1 MTEDQDHHRPN
12 IRAVILAILGLL
24 AVGASLAVSVVLA
37 LAGTDMTCR
46 LCTTPAPADAPLCP
60 ACAVHPLL
68 VAAPRWQETIQL
80 VEDVGAVR
88 GAGKVALQ

>member
-1 MTEDQDHHRPN
+1 MQP
-12 IRAVILAILGLL
+12 VILAILGLL

-46 LCTTPAPADAPLCP
+46 LCSDQPPPDALLCE
-60 ACAVHPLL
+60 ACAAHPLL

-80 VEDVGAVR
+80 AEDVGAVR
-88 GAGKVALQ
+88 DAGAVAML